1 MGASSATGFWGSG
14 VKCSACRSEMRLT
27 DVEVD
32 TSTVRALERH
42 SFRCSACPQT
52 AQRLMLHRLRKPIIH
67 LPVVITPSEPPTTK
81 LQMGRRA
88 DPSAWANAI
97 DKVNARHAA
106 LKEQAA
112 KTPEWGSVVEK
123 LSVALKEQADAM
135 RAFKAASAVE
145 QLRSRQVVL
154 KERAGSVRATDDEF
168 DRVWN
173 GQTLGQTRTQAS
185 RTRT

>member
-1 MGASSATGFWGSG
+1 MEASSATGFWGSG

-52 AQRLMLHRLRKPIIH
+52 AQRLILHRLRKPIIH

-123 LSVALKEQADAM
+123 LSVALKEQAG
-135 RAFKAASAVE
+135 AVE

-154 KERAGSVRATDDEF
+154 KERAGSVRASDDEF

>member
-1 MGASSATGFWGSG
+1 
-14 VKCSACRSEMRLT
+14 MRLT

-52 AQRLMLHRLRKPIIH
+52 AQRLMLHRVRKPITH

-88 DPSAWANAI
+88 APSAWANAI

-106 LKEQAA
+106 LKEEAA
-112 KTPEWGSVVEK
+112 KAPDWGSVVEK

-135 RAFKAASAVE
+135 RAFKASAVE

-173 GQTLGQTRTQAS
+173 GTQAS
-185 RTRT
+185 RTGT